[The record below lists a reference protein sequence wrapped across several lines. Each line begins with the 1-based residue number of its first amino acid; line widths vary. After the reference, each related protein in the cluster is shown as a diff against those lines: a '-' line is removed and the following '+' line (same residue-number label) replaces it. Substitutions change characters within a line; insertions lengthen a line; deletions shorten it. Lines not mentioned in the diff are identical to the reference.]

1 MKNIL
6 IISSSPRKKGNSQI
20 LCEQFKKGAEA
31 KGHQVEIVRIMEQ
44 NIGFCRACDGCM
56 RNGGTCVLKDDM
68 AEILEMFQKADVL
81 VLATPVYFF
90 GISAQM
96 KTFIDRTYPIWQ
108 HLGKKEVY
116 YIISAGLGE
125 DIIERSLGDL
135 DGFVEHLEEYKIA
148 GKIYA
153 ANVMDAGLVRN
164 QSVFKKAY
172 DMGYSVQNAGFRG
185 FFVFYVCYLCCRHT
199 LFTCACPVFCAGTAD
214 SCKDGACNI
223 MPYTENSTW
232 KSCQW
237 IGYKVSCC
245 QRNCQ
250 SAVLHAHFNSYS
262 CCPCI
267 FYMENFCCKK
277 S

>member
-31 KGHQVEIVRIMEQ
+31 KGHQVKIVRIMEQ

-56 RNGGTCVLKDDM
+56 RNGGTCVLK
-68 AEILEMFQKADVL
+68 L
-81 VLATPVYFF
+81 VLATPVYFY

-135 DGFVEHLEEYKIA
+135 NGFVEHLEEYKIA

-172 DMGYSVQNAGFRG
+172 DMGYSVQNAEKLRVG
-185 FFVFYVCYLCCRHT
+185 
-199 LFTCACPVFCAGTAD
+199 
-214 SCKDGACNI
+214 
-223 MPYTENSTW
+223 E
-232 KSCQW
+232 
-237 IGYKVSCC
+237 
-245 QRNCQ
+245 
-250 SAVLHAHFNSYS
+250 
-262 CCPCI
+262 
-267 FYMENFCCKK
+267 
-277 S
+277 

>member
-20 LCEQFKKGAEA
+20 LCEQFQKGAEA
-31 KGHQVEIVRIMEQ
+31 KGHQVNIVRIMEK

-81 VLATPVYFF
+81 VLATPVYFY

-153 ANVMDAGLVRN
+153 ANVMDAGLVKN
-164 QSVFKKAY
+164 QSVFQKAY
-172 DMGYSVQNAGFRG
+172 DMGYA
-185 FFVFYVCYLCCRHT
+185 
-199 LFTCACPVFCAGTAD
+199 
-214 SCKDGACNI
+214 I
-223 MPYTENSTW
+223 
-232 KSCQW
+232 
-237 IGYKVSCC
+237 
-245 QRNCQ
+245 
-250 SAVLHAHFNSYS
+250 
-262 CCPCI
+262 
-267 FYMENFCCKK
+267 
-277 S
+277 